1 MRRRNILAA
10 FGIACLSAGCGRNPS
25 MRTLEMAVGSSFGNR
40 SSFDP
45 DYPEKLPYASMAVQ
59 LPNIQRALVV
69 LAKVEND
76 EMHWYSADRGVLVTR
91 YGRLIRTV
99 GFPDNLAGTS
109 FAQPD
114 FLAPDG
120 VPAEEVT
127 YRRQL
132 DIVPGNRFG
141 VPVQSVLR
149 LGADTEMQLGK
160 RVMRLRLIE
169 EHCRA
174 DALHW
179 SFINR
184 FWVDADR
191 FVWRSEQH
199 VAPGMS
205 AFSMEITK
213 PYRAG

>member
-1 MRRRNILAA
+1 MK
-10 FGIACLSAGCGRNPS
+10 
-25 MRTLEMAVGSSFGNR
+25 TLEIAVGSSFGSR

-59 LPNIQRALVV
+59 LPNIQRVLVV

-99 GFPDNLAGTS
+99 GFAENLAGTLFS
-109 FAQPD
+109 QAD

-120 VPAEEVT
+120 VPAEGVT

-132 DIVPGNRFG
+132 DIVPGSRFG

-149 LGADTEMQLGK
+149 LGADVETQLGK

-174 DALHW
+174 DALQW

-205 AFSMEITK
+205 AFNMEITK

>member
-1 MRRRNILAA
+1 MKRRNILAA
-10 FGIACLSAGCGRNPS
+10 FGAACLSAGCGRNLS
-25 MRTLEMAVGSSFGNR
+25 MKTLEVAVGSSFGNR
-40 SSFDP
+40 SSFDQ
-45 DYPEKLPYASMAVQ
+45 DYPESLPYASMAVQ
-59 LPNIQRALVV
+59 LPNIQRVLVV

-91 YGRLIRTV
+91 YGRLVRTV
-99 GFPDNLAGTS
+99 GFTDNLAGTS
-109 FAQPD
+109 FPQPD

-120 VPAEEVT
+120 KPIEGAS
-127 YRRQL
+127 YQRQL

-141 VPVQSVLR
+141 VPVKSVLR
-149 LGADTEMQLGK
+149 LGADAEMQLGK
-160 RVMRLRLIE
+160 RVMRLRLME

-174 DALHW
+174 DALQW
-179 SFINR
+179 SFVNR

-199 VAPGMS
+199 VAPGLS

-213 PYRAG
+213 PYRPG